1 MDWKRYNNLGKIDI
15 FNILIRP
22 INEMGS
28 FVHLFSRPVI
38 KSDMGSGPAL
48 GMGRGGLSQPKRLS
62 CPPNQ
67 NVGKDS
73 VTNFYDLCID

>member
-1 MDWKRYNNLGKIDI
+1 MYIHVNI
-15 FNILIRP
+15 FNIYT
-22 INEMGS
+22 
-28 FVHLFSRPVI
+28 VYV
-38 KSDMGSGPAL
+38 SGPAL
-48 GMGRGGLSQPKRLS
+48 GMGRGGLSPPKHLS